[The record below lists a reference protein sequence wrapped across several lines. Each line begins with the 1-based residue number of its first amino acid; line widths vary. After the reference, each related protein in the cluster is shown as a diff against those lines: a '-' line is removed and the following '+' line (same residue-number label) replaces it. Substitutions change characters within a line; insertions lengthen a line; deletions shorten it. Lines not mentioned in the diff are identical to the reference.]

1 MKEFMGDDFLL
12 QSELAVALYNEV
24 KDLPIVDYHCHLE
37 PREIAENKRF
47 ENITEIW
54 LYGDHYKWRLMRANG
69 VEERFITGDATDW
82 EKFEKWAET
91 IEDCIGNP
99 LYHWTHLELKRYFDY
114 HGLLSAKTAKEVWDI
129 CNAKIALEDF
139 CVHNILAQFKVE
151 MVGTTDDPADTLEH
165 HAAIK
170 NAGLGTKVLPTLR
183 PGHLYN
189 ITDPNFVPYLERL
202 SEISGIEIENYGDLM
217 DAMEKRVD
225 FFHEMGCRASDIGMD
240 DVVFEEYS
248 AFEIDVIFNKAIS
261 GKPLTREEVDKYRT
275 ALMVDLGVMYADK
288 GWIVQYHM
296 NALRSNNTV
305 MFNALGADTGYD
317 SISDAPLAK
326 PLARLLDTLAQEGKL
341 SKTILYSLNPAHD
354 DIIATMIGNF
364 QGGGAR
370 GKIQFGS
377 AWWVNDTKTG
387 MEKQMIAL
395 ANNGMLARFVGML
408 TDSRSFLSYPRHEY
422 FRRIMVNL
430 IANWVICGE
439 FPNDFEKLSQIAKDI
454 SYYNAR
460 NFFEY

>member
-1 MKEFMGDDFLL
+1 MKEFLGDDFLL

-54 LYGDHYKWRLMRANG
+54 LYGDHYKLRLMRANG

-99 LYHWTHLELKRYFDY
+99 LYHWTHLELRRYFGY
-114 HGLLSAKTAKEVWDI
+114 NGLLSVKTAKEVWDI
-129 CNAKIALEDF
+129 CNAKIAAENF
-139 CVHNILAQFKVE
+139 CVHNILEQFKVE
-151 MVGTTDDPADTLEH
+151 MIGTTDDPADTLEH

-170 NAGLGTKVLPTLR
+170 ASGLVTKVLPTLR

-189 ITDPNFVPYLERL
+189 IDSPNFVPYLEKL
-202 SEISGIEIENYGDLM
+202 SAISDVEIENYGDLM
-217 DAMEKRVD
+217 DAMQNRVD
-225 FFHEMGCRASDIGMD
+225 FFHEMGCRMSDIGMD

-261 GKPLTREEVDKYRT
+261 GKPLTQEEIDKYRT

-288 GWIVQYHM
+288 GWAVQYHM
-296 NALRSNNTV
+296 NALRNNNTL
-305 MFNALGADTGYD
+305 MFDVLGADKGYD
-317 SISDAPLAK
+317 SISDGQLAK

-341 SKTILYSLNPAHD
+341 AKSILYSLNPAHD

-370 GKIQFGS
+370 GKIQYGS

-387 MEKQMIAL
+387 MEKQMTAL
-395 ANNGMLARFVGML
+395 ANNGMLARFIGML

-430 IANWVICGE
+430 IANWVQNGE
-439 FPNDFEKLSQIAKDI
+439 FPNDFEKLSQIAKGI
-454 SYYNAR
+454 AYYNAKEY
-460 NFFEY
+460 FEF